1 MKRNMRTLML
11 ALLIPACFASAL
23 WVYAGAYGFN
33 VLFHQGGSYWVRVTP
48 GSPRLSPAM
57 RLALRDDPAA
67 TPGAFSWR
75 SVAPGFEVAELPA
88 MAEGQE
94 VDRIMLARI
103 DPARFRFVV
112 RNSPAGDRNIDTWM
126 KTLGAALVVN
136 GSYYAHH
143 GTPATPVISDGRAL
157 GPATYNASAGAFVA
171 SRAFTG
177 IIDLSNTA
185 WQSALHGSDNA
196 LVSYPLLLDANGS
209 RVTHHSR
216 WLATRSF
223 VGQDDQGKILIG
235 TTKDGFFSLEW
246 LAKFLH
252 AAPLHL
258 RLALNL
264 DGGPVACQSIAI
276 GDYRRTTYGRWEFE
290 ISDRSATLLTWPY
303 GRAVGM
309 PIVLAVFPK

>member
-1 MKRNMRTLML
+1 MKRHMRKLML
-11 ALLIPACFASAL
+11 ALLVPACFAGAL

-33 VLFHQGGSYWVRVTP
+33 VLFRQGGSYWVRVKP
-48 GSPRLSPAM
+48 DSQRLSPAM

-67 TPGAFSWR
+67 TPGTFAWR
-75 SVAPGFEVAELPA
+75 SVAPGFEVGELPA

-103 DPARFRFVV
+103 DPARFRFEV
-112 RNSPAGDRNIDTWM
+112 RISPAGDRNIDTWM
-126 KTLGAALVVN
+126 TTLGAALVVN

-143 GTPATPVISDGRAL
+143 GSPATPVISDGRKL
-157 GPATYNASAGAFVA
+157 GPSTYDASAGAFVA
-171 SRAFTG
+171 SSSFTG
-177 IIDLSNTA
+177 IIDLSKTA
-185 WQSALHGSDNA
+185 WQSALSGSDNA
-196 LVSYPLLLDANGS
+196 LVSYPLLLDERGS

-223 VGQDDQGKILIG
+223 VGEDDQGKILIG
-235 TTKDGFFSLEW
+235 TTKDGFFSLER
-246 LAKFLH
+246 LAQFLV

-258 RLALNL
+258 KLALNL
-264 DGGPVACQSIAI
+264 DGGPVACQGIAV
-276 GDYRRTTYGRWEFE
+276 GGYRRTTYGRWEFE
-290 ISDRSATLLTWPY
+290 IDGRSATLLTWPY

>member
-1 MKRNMRTLML
+1 VKRELRQLKL
-11 ALLIPACFASAL
+11 ALLIPACFAGAL
-23 WVYAGAYGFN
+23 WVYAGAYGFH
-33 VLFHQGGSYWVRVTP
+33 VLLRQGGSYWVPVTP
-48 GSPRLSPAM
+48 DSPRLSAAM
-57 RLALRDDPAA
+57 RLALRDDPPA
-67 TPGAFSWR
+67 TPGALAWR
-75 SVAPGFEVAELPA
+75 SVAPDFEVTELPA

-112 RNSPAGDRNIDTWM
+112 RVSSAGEKNIDTWM

-143 GTPATPVISDGRAL
+143 GTPATPVISDGRKL
-157 GPATYNASAGAFVA
+157 GPSTYDASAGAFVA
-171 SRAFTG
+171 SPGFTG
-177 IIDLSNTA
+177 LIDLSKTA
-185 WQSALHGSDNA
+185 WQAALTGRDNA
-196 LVSYPLLLDANGS
+196 LVSYPLLLDERGS

-216 WLATRSF
+216 WLASRSF

-235 TTKDGFFSLEW
+235 TTQDGFFSLER
-246 LAKFLH
+246 LAQFLH

-258 RLALNL
+258 TLALNL
-264 DGGPVACQSIAI
+264 DGGPVACQSIAV
-276 GDYRRTTYGRWEFE
+276 GSYRRTTYGRWEFE
-290 ISDRSATLLTWPY
+290 VNGRSASLLTWPY